1 MKARLLYNMKLRN
14 ICLSVFG
21 IIFISLVFLM
31 NGLCTVVKA
40 DASNDVIKVDG
51 IDPADMS
58 EYYAMGEYYPP
69 DTVDTLNV
77 NWVGGRVEIIGYN
90 EKEYFVEE
98 AATRQLMEDERLSYT
113 FEGNT
118 FSIFYV
124 ASEET
129 LIDDA
134 YKKVEIR
141 VPQQLADKLKSVNV
155 NTNGEVVF
163 KNFTAESITV
173 NNIDSSVSLE
183 SVYSKN
189 TKIETEGGN
198 VNMKVDGGVGYS
210 VDFKSRKG
218 KLNSYIDNGKNR
230 YICGD
235 GTYPYTVK
243 TKSGNFNIDVLPQ
256 N

>member
-1 MKARLLYNMKLRN
+1 MKLRN

-21 IIFISLVFLM
+21 VLFVSLVFLM
-31 NGLCTVVKA
+31 NGLCTVIE
-40 DASNDVIKVDG
+40 ASVSDEVLKIDG
-51 IDPADMS
+51 IDPTDMS

-69 DTVDTLNV
+69 DNIDTLNV
-77 NWVGGRVEIIGYN
+77 NWVGGRVEIVGYN
-90 EKEYFVEE
+90 DKAYFVEE

-113 FEGNT
+113 LEGNT

-141 VPQQLADKLKSVNV
+141 VPKQLSDKLKSVNV

-163 KNFTAESITV
+163 KNFTSDNITV
-173 NNIDSSVSLE
+173 NNINSNIIFE

-189 TKIETEGGN
+189 TQIETEGGN
-198 VNMKVDGGVGYS
+198 VNMKVDGGIGYLS
-210 VDFKSRKG
+210 GARLPGPHQGRPRGGRGERRRMRTGNGGRRPEVRK
-218 KLNSYIDNGKNR
+218 
-230 YICGD
+230 
-235 GTYPYTVK
+235 
-243 TKSGNFNIDVLPQ
+243 
-256 N
+256 